1 MRPDRLGCVAGAI
14 AGMSAGFAAGVY
26 FLLAGPPEGMDAL
39 YRPPVWS
46 ILLMPMLLFGL
57 LGVFAGILIRTALRK

>member
-1 MRPDRLGCVAGAI
+1 
-14 AGMSAGFAAGVY
+14 MSAGFAAGVY